1 MDEVLP
7 NSTYQNQNPSLR
19 FTPHFFLAPA
29 PSEAQLRR
37 VNLYRRD
44 LRYPVELVD
53 NWPNGW
59 PPAFLW
65 DFIYGILIIK
75 NYGNQ
80 NAVDI
85 ASAAPTTNFYP
96 EGIHTA
102 TQRAKND
109 LERKRQENE
118 RRKEEQDSARDE
130 RASRGERVGD
140 QLSFSEAADIVFCLW
155 MKSLWGPSG
164 QDARSKAI
172 AERTRRE
179 QEELRMTS
187 ERVDKWRSEVVD
199 LAD

>member
-1 MDEVLP
+1 MDETLP
-7 NSTYQNQNPSLR
+7 NSTYQNPSLR
-19 FTPHFFLAPA
+19 FTPHFFFKTA
-29 PSEAQLRR
+29 PSAARLRR
-37 VNLYRRD
+37 MNLYQRD

-75 NYGNQ
+75 TYGNQ
-80 NAVDI
+80 SAVDI
-85 ASAAPTTNFYP
+85 ASAASTANFYP
-96 EGIHTA
+96 EGIQTA

-109 LERKRQENE
+109 LERKKQENE
-118 RRKEEQDSARDE
+118 RRKEEQDSV
-130 RASRGERVGD
+130 RGERAARREGVGN

-155 MKSLWGPSG
+155 MNSQWGPSG

-199 LAD
+199 SAD